1 MKKQNKILAVVL
13 IMTFAICLSLITIN
27 GNKAMAFNQPEEF
40 RTTVLQPKEG
50 RVVSMSEM
58 VPADSALIFYAQW
71 IEKKLTITFDANG
84 GVVNPQSI
92 TVPYGD
98 VYGELPIP
106 TLEYWTFD
114 GWYTAPEGGIQVID
128 IDTVDEGAPSI
139 LYAHWIL
146 RGEATETEEELLAEY
161 YDEYLEKRIL
171 PELLNQGW
179 QIDSI
184 EDISLEGDYDGDG
197 LTLDQEYRNNTDP
210 FNDDT
215 DGDGV
220 NDYQEVMVYD
230 TDPFNYDTDGDG
242 MNDRAEIFLG
252 YNPLAMDTYGD
263 GILDSDRIITQTVD
277 LEVTETFDINQT
289 LVKPGV
295 EITGAGDYNYRIYAE
310 EITENLIIAEL
321 GCVVGSAFEFLHE
334 DNLFFEKSTLSFGI
348 SDAVIKKI
356 SVQDLAIANYDFDSQ
371 VLEIYDTTYQVAD
384 GEFRYIIS
392 AEVDHY
398 STFMVVNKKL
408 VKKI

>member
-1 MKKQNKILAVVL
+1 M
-13 IMTFAICLSLITIN
+13 
-27 GNKAMAFNQPEEF
+27 
-40 RTTVLQPKEG
+40 
-50 RVVSMSEM
+50 
-58 VPADSALIFYAQW
+58 
-71 IEKKLTITFDANG
+71 
-84 GVVNPQSI
+84 NPQSI

-215 DGDGV
+215 DGDGM

-277 LEVTETFDINQT
+277 LEVTETFDISQT
-289 LVKPGV
+289 LVKPSV

-356 SVQDLAIANYDFDSQ
+356 SVQDLAIAYYDFDSQ

-408 VKKI
+408 VK